1 MIDNQPRVLLADDED
16 TFRLSTSALLEHE
29 GYRCDSAG
37 DIDEAARLLSDSHDV
52 LISDIRMPG
61 NTQFEFLRSA
71 REQFPDLP
79 IVVVTGYPSVQSA
92 VDALRLS
99 FVDYLLKPIEWPELL
114 EAVTHAVKKVRL
126 VRERQ
131 KIVSEVAS
139 LSDALDKFTNT
150 AAPEGRGTNLDGL
163 AWSMNQYLATATLR
177 MSTLAAQVTRTLAD
191 VQTGQPKG
199 ANDVCRFMQCP
210 RLDVYERALRETI
223 DVLERTKHAFKS
235 KDLGEL
241 RRKLELLLKIDL
253 Q

>member
-1 MIDNQPRVLLADDED
+1 MIDKQSRILLADDED
-16 TFRLSTSALLEHE
+16 TFRLSTAALLEHE

-37 DIDEAARLLSDSHDV
+37 DIEEASRLLSDSHDV

-61 NTQFEFLRSA
+61 NMHFEFLRSV

-79 IVVVTGYPSVQSA
+79 IVIVTGYPSVQSA

-114 EAVTHAVKKVRL
+114 GAVSTAVKRVRL

-131 KIVSEVAS
+131 KIVKEVAS
-139 LSDALDKFTNT
+139 LSDALGKLTHA
-150 AAPEGRGTNLDGL
+150 AAPGVRGTDLDGL
-163 AWSMNQYLATATLR
+163 AWSMNQYLAAATLR
-177 MSTLAAQVTRTLAD
+177 MSTLAAQIMRTLAD
-191 VQTGQPKG
+191 VQTGQPQG
-199 ANDVCRFMQCP
+199 ATDVCRFMQCP
-210 RLDVYERALRETI
+210 RLDVYEQALRETI

-241 RRKLELLLKIDL
+241 RRKLELLLKMEL